1 MDLFTV
7 LIILILL
14 FVIFYIASRSLVVI
28 EPYEQGLQIRLG
40 QYVGRMKPGLR
51 LIIPFLTSVTKL
63 DLRTTVM
70 EVPKQEVITKD
81 NSPTNVD
88 AIVYIKVIDPEKAY
102 FEVANYRLATVALAQ
117 TTLRGIIGDME
128 LDEVLYNR
136 DVINTKLRD
145 ILDRETDQWGVKVER
160 VEIKEVDP
168 IEAVKN
174 AMTEQTAAERA
185 RRAAI
190 LRADG
195 EKRSAILKAEGLR
208 QSMILEAEGERQ
220 SKVLRAEGER
230 LSRILQAQGEA
241 QGLRILSVGA
251 APLDRKAITV
261 LSLDALKTMAGGQAT
276 KIIFPFEV
284 SELIRQGAKFLGAKD
299 ETAEEA
305 AGRPVMDDSILGV
318 IPKPETVDAILKEI
332 QDAVPKVTEDE
343 LKDTSKRR
351 LPLDKEKD
359 DLVPDP
365 AGN

>member
-1 MDLFTV
+1 MAFIET
-7 LIILILL
+7 LITIFLIL
-14 FVIFYIASRSLVVI
+14 VIVAIFAKGVVI
-28 EPYEQGLQIRLG
+28 VQPYEQGLQIRLG
-40 QYVGRMKPGLR
+40 KYIGRLNPGFR
-51 LIIPFLTSVTKL
+51 WIVPFVSEVIKL
-63 DLRTTVM
+63 DLRTMVM
-70 EVPKQEVITKD
+70 EVPSQEVITKD

-88 AIVYIKVIDPEKAY
+88 AIVYVRVIDPEKAF
-102 FEVANYRLATVALAQ
+102 FEVSNYRLATVALAQ
-117 TTLRGIIGDME
+117 TSLRGIIGDME

-168 IEAVKN
+168 VEAVKS

-251 APLDRKAITV
+251 APLDKRAITV
-261 LSLDALKTMAGGQAT
+261 LSLDALKAMANGQST
-276 KIIFPFEV
+276 KIIFPFEI
-284 SELIRQGAKFLGAKD
+284 SQLIRQGARFLGVTD
-299 ETAEEA
+299 ETAEEVA
-305 AGRPVMDDSILGV
+305 KRPVMDESILGD
-318 IPKPETVDAILKEI
+318 IPRQEAVDAILKEI
-332 QDAVPKVTEDE
+332 QDAVPHVSEEE

-351 LPLDKEKD
+351 LSVEKSKD
-359 DLVPDP
+359 EAVPP
-365 AGN
+365 S